1 MSMTVQK
8 EMVHSEISIVGRVSD
23 IHWETDN
30 GLRTLASYIVY
41 FFMLTE
47 RDVETEDFPDRLFCR
62 RSAMMGLR

>member
-41 FFMLTE
+41 SCS
-47 RDVETEDFPDRLFCR
+47 P
-62 RSAMMGLR
+62 SAM